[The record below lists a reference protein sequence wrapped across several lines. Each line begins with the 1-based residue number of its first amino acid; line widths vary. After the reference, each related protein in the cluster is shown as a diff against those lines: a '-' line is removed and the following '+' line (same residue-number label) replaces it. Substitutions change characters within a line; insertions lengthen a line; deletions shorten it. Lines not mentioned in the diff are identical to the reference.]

1 MGNLERITAKIVE
14 EANEKANFIL
24 NDAKNQSEDILVKA
38 NIRANDAVEELK
50 KEYDSKEKTELDRV
64 RSSIALKSRN
74 TILKAK
80 QESISYIFDELYK
93 KIKGLPLDKMKEYIL
108 KTLSG
113 RTLKENEKLVLP
125 KEYEGMDLGIEYV
138 LSDKIDTGFL
148 IEKNGIYENYTL
160 EALIELKKDEIEA
173 QIQENIFF

>member
-80 QESISYIFDELYK
+80 QESISYIFDEL
-93 KIKGLPLDKMKEYIL
+93 
-108 KTLSG
+108 
-113 RTLKENEKLVLP
+113 
-125 KEYEGMDLGIEYV
+125 
-138 LSDKIDTGFL
+138 
-148 IEKNGIYENYTL
+148 
-160 EALIELKKDEIEA
+160 
-173 QIQENIFF
+173 

>member
-74 TILKAK
+74 TIL
-80 QESISYIFDELYK
+80 
-93 KIKGLPLDKMKEYIL
+93 
-108 KTLSG
+108 LS
-113 RTLKENEKLVLP
+113 
-125 KEYEGMDLGIEYV
+125 
-138 LSDKIDTGFL
+138 L
-148 IEKNGIYENYTL
+148 IHI
-160 EALIELKKDEIEA
+160 
-173 QIQENIFF
+173 

>member
-80 QESISYIFDELYK
+80 QESISYIFDELY
-93 KIKGLPLDKMKEYIL
+93 
-108 KTLSG
+108 LS
-113 RTLKENEKLVLP
+113 
-125 KEYEGMDLGIEYV
+125 
-138 LSDKIDTGFL
+138 L
-148 IEKNGIYENYTL
+148 IHI
-160 EALIELKKDEIEA
+160 
-173 QIQENIFF
+173 

>member
-1 MGNLERITAKIVE
+1 MK
-14 EANEKANFIL
+14 
-24 NDAKNQSEDILVKA
+24 
-38 NIRANDAVEELK
+38 
-50 KEYDSKEKTELDRV
+50 
-64 RSSIALKSRN
+64 
-74 TILKAK
+74 
-80 QESISYIFDELYK
+80 
-93 KIKGLPLDKMKEYIL
+93 KMKEYIL